1 MIYFVVYQTDTD
13 YSIFDIET
21 AMNLMQSDLKGR
33 FTEWMELSLIGELK

>member
-21 AMNLMQSDLKGR
+21 AMNLLQSELKGR
-33 FTEWMELSLIGELK
+33 ITEWMELSLIRELK